1 MKTKNFFLIHMWL
14 VRQGYYDTAN
24 WLLRKVIEGNSPE
37 TIWHGLGNDSA
48 WHVSGIADGNG
59 YNFKLTY

>member
-1 MKTKNFFLIHMWL
+1 MKTKNFFLIHMYL
-14 VRQGYYDTAN
+14 TRKGCYETAN
-24 WLLRKVIEGNSPE
+24 WLLRKVIEGRRPSV
-37 TIWHGLGNDSA
+37 IHHGLGNDPA

>member
-1 MKTKNFFLIHMWL
+1 MKTRNFFLIHAYL
-14 VRQGYYDTAN
+14 VRRGYYESAR
-24 WLLRKVIEGNSPE
+24 WLLGKVIEGRRPPVV
-37 TIWHGLGNDSA
+37 WHGLGNDAA